1 MKLTIIRIKP
11 NPAGKDRPPHGGPS
25 PAQLAAEWV
34 DFRNDQGQDVSLNGV
49 SLWHLTYAPG
59 RAPEWAKV
67 QTFSGTLPS
76 GKIVRVHSG
85 QKREL
90 SVIRPED
97 FAAADYHVFTGED
110 EFARVHDQGGAERDH
125 QHASGSEH
133 QRVRREVH
141 PDDERRHRRRADP
154 RSQRL
159 ADANEGEYLRDHSD
173 YCGPSMMLL
182 GTRLSEPGCWMNSI
196 FQTRP
201 STTIGRRCSQMVS
214 FILLREVFSA

>member
-49 SLWHLTYAPG
+49 SVWHLTYAPG
-59 RAPEWAKV
+59 RAPDWAKI

-97 FAAADYHVFTGED
+97 LAAADYHVFTGED
-110 EFARVHDQGGAERDH
+110 EYVWNNRQGD
-125 QHASGSEH
+125 S
-133 QRVRREVH
+133 
-141 PDDERRHRRRADP
+141 P
-154 RSQRL
+154 
-159 ADANEGEYLRDHSD
+159 
-173 YCGPSMMLL
+173 LL
-182 GTRLSEPGCWMNSI
+182 FVEATK
-196 FQTRP
+196 
-201 STTIGRRCSQMVS
+201 TTIDRASYDPNPPEGVVLVRTGDKLVAPVS
-214 FILLREVFSA
+214 RAANW